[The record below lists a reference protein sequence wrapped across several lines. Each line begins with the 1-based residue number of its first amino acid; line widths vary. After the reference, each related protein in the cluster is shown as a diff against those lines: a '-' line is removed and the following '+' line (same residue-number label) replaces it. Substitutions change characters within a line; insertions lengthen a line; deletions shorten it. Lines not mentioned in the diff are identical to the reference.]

1 MDAVGP
7 TKPVTCAGLAPSSTP
22 LCRRR
27 YCSTMLSDSFRKFG
41 SSTILLVSGRLGD
54 ADLGAV
60 TDGSDIWTASFDC
73 GAGCGFNGGA
83 GVATK
88 PVPATI
94 AVADVAP
101 AVGSVSG
108 VGITEGRATA
118 SALLAV
124 RLVTTP
130 RLAGFSV
137 QR

>member
-1 MDAVGP
+1 MDAAGP
-7 TKPVTCAGLAPSSTP
+7 AEPVTCAGLAPSSTP

-27 YCSTMLSDSFRKFG
+27 YCSTMLSDSFRKLG

-73 GAGCGFNGGA
+73 GADCGFNGGA

-88 PVPATI
+88 P
-94 AVADVAP
+94 VADVAP